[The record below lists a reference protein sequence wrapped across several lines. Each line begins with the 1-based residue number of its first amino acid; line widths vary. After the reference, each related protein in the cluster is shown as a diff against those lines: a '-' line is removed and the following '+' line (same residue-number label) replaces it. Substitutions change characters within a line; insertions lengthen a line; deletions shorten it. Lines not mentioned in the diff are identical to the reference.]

1 MLRRVERHI
10 ITKTDKNHEAIK
22 EIYFVDYKNKSTYS
36 AKEYELDNFAAA
48 LLMPKELVYKT
59 WQKLKE

>member
-22 EIYFVDYKNKSTYS
+22 EIKSMSLITLQQPCLCQKN
-36 AKEYELDNFAAA
+36 
-48 LLMPKELVYKT
+48 
-59 WQKLKE
+59 